1 MTLFSRYTTSNLVSL
16 LDEIYHSDKFISSP
30 LYTSN
35 TRFVTVN
42 DNLGRLEIEL
52 AGYTKE
58 EISVYTE
65 NDILYVSAYKS
76 QDKSSRKYYRSWNIV
91 DNEKIGTIKYEN
103 GLLTI
108 EVLKVIPDQKKFKK
122 YQIE

>member
-16 LDEIYHSDKFISSP
+16 LDEIYRSDKFISSP
-30 LYTSN
+30 FYTSN
-35 TRFVTVN
+35 SRFVSVN
-42 DNLGRLEIEL
+42 DNLGKLEVEL

-58 EISVYTE
+58 EISVYAE
-65 NDILYVSAYKS
+65 DNVLYVSAYKS
-76 QDKSSRKYYRSWNIV
+76 QDKASRKYYRSWGIA

-103 GLLTI
+103 GLLAI
-108 EVLKVIPDQKKFKK
+108 EILKVIPEQAKRKN

>member
-16 LDEIYHSDKFISSP
+16 LDEIYRADKFISTP
-30 LYTSN
+30 FYTSN
-35 TRFVTVN
+35 SRFVAVN

-52 AGYTKE
+52 AGYAKE

-65 NDILYVSAYKS
+65 SDVLYVNAKKS
-76 QDKSSRKYYRSWNIV
+76 QDKSSRKYYRSWNIAE
-91 DNEKIGTIKYEN
+91 NERIGEIKYEN

-108 EVLKVIPDQKKFKK
+108 EILKVTPEQEKRKD
-122 YQIE
+122 YQIK